1 MPGPDQRHGQPGSP
15 ALVTRGAG
23 INQTLAY
30 DRLLDSLLRRLP
42 VVVGV
47 GPVGAGEL
55 ASSNHLVTYT
65 VDVVE
70 QVVLETNHTGNHVNE
85 VQEDLDL
92 GVAASRVLL
101 LNDAA
106 NPCNVSSSVDP
117 AEALAAN
124 GLFAAS
130 KSSGTQTPVM
140 CVRVMCTCA
149 PYWKTPSGR
158 VNVSLRLH
166 SYLHRGDAATVLGD
180 EPRPPS
186 ASACTHGNVS
196 DEPRAPPSRRRHRL
210 PFRPRASS
218 SDFDFH
224 PGRVCIKSTRRRT
237 TPKIMSLSSSPP
249 RHQQRYGSFYG
260 PRRRPRPQ

>member
-1 MPGPDQRHGQPGSP
+1 MPGPDERHGQPGSP
-15 ALVTRGAG
+15 ALVTRSAG
-23 INQTLAY
+23 INQTVAS

-55 ASSNHLVTYT
+55 ASSNHLITYT

-70 QVVLETNHTGNHVNE
+70 QVVLETNHTSNHVNE

-124 GLFAAS
+124 GLFR
-130 KSSGTQTPVM
+130 GVEI
-140 CVRVMCTCA
+140 VRLRT
-149 PYWKTPSGR
+149 GR
-158 VNVSLRLH
+158 RA
-166 SYLHRGDAATVLGD
+166 G
-180 EPRPPS
+180 PPS
-186 ASACTHGNVS
+186 ASACMRGNVS
-196 DEPRAPPSRRRHRL
+196 DEPRAPRRRVDAVELSGSASESVELRFCFPPRPRLHQSRRDEGRCRRLCRFHRVRH
-210 PFRPRASS
+210 
-218 SDFDFH
+218 H
-224 PGRVCIKSTRRRT
+224 Y
-237 TPKIMSLSSSPP
+237 
-249 RHQQRYGSFYG
+249 QQRHGSLYS

>member
-1 MPGPDQRHGQPGSP
+1 MAS
-15 ALVTRGAG
+15 
-23 INQTLAY
+23 

-124 GLFAAS
+124 GLFRGVEVVRGLQS
-130 KSSGTQTPVM
+130 PVM

-149 PYWKTPSGR
+149 PYWKTPSGAGKR
-158 VNVSLRLH
+158 VASSAFVYATQRC
-166 SYLHRGDAATVLGD
+166 DAATVFGPESMLV
-180 EPRPPS
+180 
-186 ASACTHGNVS
+186 T
-196 DEPRAPPSRRRHRL
+196 RANYLRKRGRSMHAAYRWYA
-210 PFRPRASS
+210 ASS
-218 SDFDFH
+218 
-224 PGRVCIKSTRRRT
+224 TRLT
-237 TPKIMSLSSSPP
+237 
-249 RHQQRYGSFYG
+249 G
-260 PRRRPRPQ
+260 

>member
-1 MPGPDQRHGQPGSP
+1 MAS
-15 ALVTRGAG
+15 
-23 INQTLAY
+23 

-117 AEALAAN
+117 AEALAAKRFVSAYMAEIVR
-124 GLFAAS
+124 GL
-130 KSSGTQTPVM
+130 QTRGGVAPL
-140 CVRVMCTCA
+140 CVC
-149 PYWKTPSGR
+149 
-158 VNVSLRLH
+158 
-166 SYLHRGDAATVLGD
+166 
-180 EPRPPS
+180 E
-186 ASACTHGNVS
+186 
-196 DEPRAPPSRRRHRL
+196 
-210 PFRPRASS
+210 
-218 SDFDFH
+218 
-224 PGRVCIKSTRRRT
+224 
-237 TPKIMSLSSSPP
+237 
-249 RHQQRYGSFYG
+249 
-260 PRRRPRPQ
+260 

>member
-1 MPGPDQRHGQPGSP
+1 MATTQSDSCYQDATCPSAFQLGGGIKSSINASSIFLPSGLVELKMAITTTSSQDAQTSVVSVAVECIPFELDSAQCETPSCEQVSTFSATIDPELLQTQCPDQ
-15 ALVTRGAG
+15 T
-23 INQTLAY
+23 TLPTSTEVQ
-30 DRLLDSLLRRLP
+30 LSLP
-42 VVVGV
+42 VTVGV

-55 ASSNHLVTYT
+55 ASSNHLITYT

-124 GLFAAS
+124 GLFRGVEVVRGLQS
-130 KSSGTQTPVM
+130 PVM

-149 PYWKTPSGR
+149 PYWKTPSGAGKS
-158 VNVSLRLH
+158 V
-166 SYLHRGDAATVLGD
+166 
-180 EPRPPS
+180 
-186 ASACTHGNVS
+186 
-196 DEPRAPPSRRRHRL
+196 
-210 PFRPRASS
+210 ASS
-218 SDFDFH
+218 AL
-224 PGRVCIKSTRRRT
+224 VC
-237 TPKIMSLSSSPP
+237 
-249 RHQQRYGSFYG
+249 
-260 PRRRPRPQ
+260 

>member
-1 MPGPDQRHGQPGSP
+1 MAS
-15 ALVTRGAG
+15 
-23 INQTLAY
+23 

-124 GLFAAS
+124 GLFRGVEVVRGLQS
-130 KSSGTQTPVM
+130 PVM

-149 PYWKTPSGR
+149 PYWKTPSGAGKR
-158 VNVSLRLH
+158 VASSALV
-166 SYLHRGDAATVLGD
+166 YATQRGDAATVFGPESMLV
-180 EPRPPS
+180 
-186 ASACTHGNVS
+186 T
-196 DEPRAPPSRRRHRL
+196 RANYLRKRERSMHAAYRWYA
-210 PFRPRASS
+210 ASS
-218 SDFDFH
+218 
-224 PGRVCIKSTRRRT
+224 TRLT
-237 TPKIMSLSSSPP
+237 
-249 RHQQRYGSFYG
+249 G
-260 PRRRPRPQ
+260 

>member
-1 MPGPDQRHGQPGSP
+1 M
-15 ALVTRGAG
+15 
-23 INQTLAY
+23 
-30 DRLLDSLLRRLP
+30 
-42 VVVGV
+42 VGV

-124 GLFAAS
+124 GLFRGVEVVRGLQS
-130 KSSGTQTPVM
+130 PVM

-149 PYWKTPSGR
+149 PYWKTPSGAGKR
-158 VNVSLRLH
+158 VASSALV
-166 SYLHRGDAATVLGD
+166 YATQRGAAATVFGPDSMLRTG
-180 EPRPPS
+180 RPPS

-196 DEPRAPPSRRRHRL
+196 DEPRAPRRRVDAVEL
-210 PFRPRASS
+210 FGSASES
-218 SDFDFH
+218 VEL
-224 PGRVCIKSTRRRT
+224 RV
-237 TPKIMSLSSSPP
+237 
-249 RHQQRYGSFYG
+249 
-260 PRRRPRPQ
+260 

>member
-15 ALVTRGAG
+15 ALVTRSAG
-23 INQTLAY
+23 INQTVAS

-124 GLFAAS
+124 GLFRGVEIVRGLQS
-130 KSSGTQTPVM
+130 PVM

-149 PYWKTPSGR
+149 PYWKTPSGAGKS
-158 VNVSLRLH
+158 V
-166 SYLHRGDAATVLGD
+166 
-180 EPRPPS
+180 
-186 ASACTHGNVS
+186 
-196 DEPRAPPSRRRHRL
+196 
-210 PFRPRASS
+210 ASS
-218 SDFDFH
+218 AL
-224 PGRVCIKSTRRRT
+224 VCCTTR
-237 TPKIMSLSSSPP
+237 
-249 RHQQRYGSFYG
+249 
-260 PRRRPRPQ
+260 

>member
-1 MPGPDQRHGQPGSP
+1 M
-15 ALVTRGAG
+15 
-23 INQTLAY
+23 AY
-30 DRLLDSLLRRLP
+30 NLLIDSFFRRLP

-124 GLFAAS
+124 GLFR
-130 KSSGTQTPVM
+130 GVEIVRGLQTRGGVAPL
-140 CVRVMCTCA
+140 CVC
-149 PYWKTPSGR
+149 
-158 VNVSLRLH
+158 
-166 SYLHRGDAATVLGD
+166 
-180 EPRPPS
+180 E
-186 ASACTHGNVS
+186 
-196 DEPRAPPSRRRHRL
+196 
-210 PFRPRASS
+210 
-218 SDFDFH
+218 
-224 PGRVCIKSTRRRT
+224 
-237 TPKIMSLSSSPP
+237 
-249 RHQQRYGSFYG
+249 
-260 PRRRPRPQ
+260 

>member
-1 MPGPDQRHGQPGSP
+1 MAS
-15 ALVTRGAG
+15 
-23 INQTLAY
+23 

-55 ASSNHLVTYT
+55 ASSNHLITYT

-70 QVVLETNHTGNHVNE
+70 QVVLETNHTSNHVNE

-124 GLFAAS
+124 GLFRGVEIVRGLQS
-130 KSSGTQTPVM
+130 PVM

-149 PYWKTPSGR
+149 PYWKTPSGAGKS
-158 VNVSLRLH
+158 VASSALV
-166 SYLHRGDAATVLGD
+166 YATQRGDTATVFG
-180 EPRPPS
+180 RRAGPPS
-186 ASACTHGNVS
+186 ASACTLGGVS
-196 DEPRAPPSRRRHRL
+196 DEPR
-210 PFRPRASS
+210 
-218 SDFDFH
+218 
-224 PGRVCIKSTRRRT
+224 T
-237 TPKIMSLSSSPP
+237 
-249 RHQQRYGSFYG
+249 
-260 PRRRPRPQ
+260 PRRRVDAVELSGSASESVELRFCFPPRPRLHQSRRDEGRWRRLCRVHRVRDSYQ

>member
-1 MPGPDQRHGQPGSP
+1 MAS
-15 ALVTRGAG
+15 
-23 INQTLAY
+23 

-117 AEALAAN
+117 AEALN
-124 GLFAAS
+124 GLF
-130 KSSGTQTPVM
+130 
-140 CVRVMCTCA
+140 
-149 PYWKTPSGR
+149 
-158 VNVSLRLH
+158 
-166 SYLHRGDAATVLGD
+166 
-180 EPRPPS
+180 
-186 ASACTHGNVS
+186 
-196 DEPRAPPSRRRHRL
+196 RRRNRRGL
-210 PFRPRASS
+210 QTRGGVAPLC
-218 SDFDFH
+218 
-224 PGRVCIKSTRRRT
+224 VCE
-237 TPKIMSLSSSPP
+237 
-249 RHQQRYGSFYG
+249 
-260 PRRRPRPQ
+260 

>member
-1 MPGPDQRHGQPGSP
+1 MPGPDERHGQPGSP
-15 ALVTRGAG
+15 ALVTRSAG
-23 INQTLAY
+23 INQTLAS

-47 GPVGAGEL
+47 GP
-55 ASSNHLVTYT
+55 

-124 GLFAAS
+124 GLFRGVEIVRGLQS
-130 KSSGTQTPVM
+130 PVM

-149 PYWKTPSGR
+149 PYWKTPSGAGKS
-158 VNVSLRLH
+158 V
-166 SYLHRGDAATVLGD
+166 
-180 EPRPPS
+180 
-186 ASACTHGNVS
+186 
-196 DEPRAPPSRRRHRL
+196 
-210 PFRPRASS
+210 ASS
-218 SDFDFH
+218 ALVYATQRGGHRAGVASMAW
-224 PGRVCIKSTRRRT
+224 RTTRRFST
-237 TPKIMSLSSSPP
+237 NAP
-249 RHQQRYGSFYG
+249 
-260 PRRRPRPQ
+260 